1 MFGYLTIMWV
11 YYSLW
16 HYYPMGNVMFLPYHT
31 DVLSINTSVFTPD
44 SISLWWRN
52 VTNQSS
58 AWEGLYSAQCSAESC
73 RTYFIPAWT
82 GRFIELAASPSLL
95 LPLPLHIFLIRLN
108 GQHAQ
113 RQRCVCAFDAVQD
126 AGLYGDDYYV
136 PAVGQTQASTG
147 STATTADYRTG
158 ASDFPRCKLILQSFF
173 LVVFYTGKS
182 THSLD

>member
-108 GQHAQ
+108 DQHAQ
-113 RQRCVCAFDAVQD
+113 RQRCVCV
-126 AGLYGDDYYV
+126 LS
-136 PAVGQTQASTG
+136 TQSKMLACTEMI
-147 STATTADYRTG
+147 TM
-158 ASDFPRCKLILQSFF
+158 CLQSAKRKH
-173 LVVFYTGKS
+173 LLAQQQPLQITGQGLPIFHDVS
-182 THSLD
+182 